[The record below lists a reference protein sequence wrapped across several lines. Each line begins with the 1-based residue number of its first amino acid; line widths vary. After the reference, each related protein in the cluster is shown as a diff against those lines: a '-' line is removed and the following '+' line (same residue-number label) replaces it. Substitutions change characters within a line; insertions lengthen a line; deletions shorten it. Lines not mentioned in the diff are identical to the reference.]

1 MHGRVQPDP
10 VNRSRSTPRVR
21 LMALVV
27 IACVV
32 LVALT
37 ERPTFLGLASGL
49 AGFLGFVLVGVAAL
63 GRFWTS
69 LFIAGR
75 KDATLVQVGPYA
87 ACRHP
92 LYLLSLIGMLG
103 LGLVTR
109 SVVLLLALVGIAALL
124 HLGAVRA
131 EDALLEQVHGDA
143 ARRYREQVPALI
155 PDWTRYSIPE
165 LLEIRPRVV
174 WKAVVDAGSLLL
186 ALALMQAA
194 HLLQHAGIIAP
205 WWRLP

>member
-1 MHGRVQPDP
+1 MSD
-10 VNRSRSTPRVR
+10 SRSTPRVR
-21 LMALVV
+21 LMAMAVV
-27 IACVV
+27 CCIV
-32 LVALT
+32 LVPVT
-37 ERPTFLGLASGL
+37 ERPTLSGLASVL
-49 AGFLGFVLVGVAAL
+49 AGFIGFVLVAFAAL

-92 LYLLSLIGMLG
+92 LYLLSLVGMVG
-103 LGLVTR
+103 LGLATR
-109 SVVLLLALVGIAALL
+109 SVVLLLALVGVAALL
-124 HLGAVRA
+124 HVSAIRA
-131 EDALLEQVHGDA
+131 EDALLESMHGEA

-155 PDWTRYSIPE
+155 PDDSRYSVPD

-174 WKAVVDAGSLLL
+174 WKAVLDAASLLL
-186 ALALMQAA
+186 ALALVQAA
-194 HLLQHAGIIAP
+194 HALQQAGVIAP

>member
-1 MHGRVQPDP
+1 
-10 VNRSRSTPRVR
+10 
-21 LMALVV
+21 MAMAVV
-27 IACVV
+27 ACII

-37 ERPTFLGLASGL
+37 ERPTFSGFASGVV
-49 AGFLGFVLVGVAAL
+49 GFVGFVLVAIAAL

-75 KDATLVQVGPYA
+75 KDATLVLVGPYA

-103 LGLVTR
+103 LGFATR

-124 HLGAVRA
+124 HVSAMRA
-131 EDALLEQVHGDA
+131 EDTLLESTHGEA
-143 ARRYREQVPALI
+143 ARRYREQVPALM
-155 PDWTRYSIPE
+155 PDWSRYSVPE
-165 LLEIRPRVV
+165 LMEIQPRVV
-174 WKAVVDAGSLLL
+174 WKAVLDAGSLLL
-186 ALALMQAA
+186 ALALVQAA
-194 HLLQHAGIIAP
+194 HLLQHTGAIAP

>member
-1 MHGRVQPDP
+1 
-10 VNRSRSTPRVR
+10 
-21 LMALVV
+21 MALAVV
-27 IACVV
+27 ACIFV
-32 LVALT
+32 VALT
-37 ERPTFLGLASGL
+37 ERPSFTGL
-49 AGFLGFVLVGVAAL
+49 AGDLVGVLGLVLVAIAAL

-103 LGLVTR
+103 LGLATR
-109 SVVLLLALVGIAALL
+109 SVVLLLALVAIAAVL
-124 HLGAVRA
+124 HAGAMRA
-131 EDALLEQVHGDA
+131 EDALLESTHGAA
-143 ARRYREQVPALI
+143 ARRYREQVPALV
-155 PDWTRYSIPE
+155 PDWSRYSVPE
-165 LLEIRPRVV
+165 LLEIQPRVA

-186 ALALMQAA
+186 ALALMQVA
-194 HLLQHAGIIAP
+194 HLLQHAGAITP

>member
-1 MHGRVQPDP
+1 
-10 VNRSRSTPRVR
+10 
-21 LMALVV
+21 MAMAVV
-27 IACVV
+27 ACIV

-37 ERPTFLGLASGL
+37 ERPTFTGFASGL
-49 AGFLGFVLVGVAAL
+49 VGFLGFVLVAFAAL

-92 LYLLSLIGMLG
+92 LYLLSLIGMIG
-103 LGLVTR
+103 LGLATR
-109 SVVLLLALVGIAALL
+109 SVVLLLALVGMAALL
-124 HLGAVRA
+124 HVGAMRA
-131 EDALLEQVHGDA
+131 EDALLESTHGEA

-155 PDWTRYSIPE
+155 PDWSRYSVPE
-165 LLEIRPRVV
+165 LLEIQPRVV
-174 WKAVVDAGSLLL
+174 WKAVLDAGSLLL

-194 HLLQHAGIIAP
+194 HLLQHAGAIAP

>member
-1 MHGRVQPDP
+1 
-10 VNRSRSTPRVR
+10 
-21 LMALVV
+21 MATAVV
-27 IACVV
+27 ICIV
-32 LVALT
+32 LVAFT
-37 ERPTFLGLASGL
+37 ERPVFTGFASDLMGLL
-49 AGFLGFVLVGVAAL
+49 GFLLVALAAL

-92 LYLLSLIGMLG
+92 LYLLSLIGMIG

-109 SVVLLLALVGIAALL
+109 SVLLLLGLTGIAALL
-124 HLGAVRA
+124 HFGAMRA
-131 EDALLEQVHGDA
+131 EDALLESTHGET
-143 ARRYREQVPALI
+143 ARRYREQVPALL
-155 PDWTRYSIPE
+155 PDRSRYSVPE
-165 LLEIRPRVV
+165 LLQIQPRVV
-174 WKAVVDAGSLLL
+174 WKAVLDAGSLLL

-194 HLLQHAGIIAP
+194 HGLQHAGVFAP

>member
-1 MHGRVQPDP
+1 M
-10 VNRSRSTPRVR
+10 R
-21 LMALVV
+21 LMAMAV
-27 IACVV
+27 IVCIV

-37 ERPTFLGLASGL
+37 ERPTFTGFASGL
-49 AGFLGFVLVGVAAL
+49 VGFLGFVLVVFAAL

-92 LYLLSLIGMLG
+92 LYLLSLIGMIG
-103 LGLVTR
+103 LGLATR
-109 SVVLLLALVGIAALL
+109 SVVLLLALAGMAALL
-124 HLGAVRA
+124 HAGAMRT
-131 EDALLEQVHGDA
+131 EDALLERAHGEA

-155 PDWTRYSIPE
+155 PDGSRYSVPE
-165 LLEIRPRVV
+165 LLEIQPRVA
-174 WKAVVDAGSLLL
+174 WKAVLDAGSLLL

-194 HLLQHAGIIAP
+194 HVLQHAGTIAP

>member
-1 MHGRVQPDP
+1 
-10 VNRSRSTPRVR
+10 
-21 LMALVV
+21 MAMAIV
-27 IACVV
+27 ACIL

-37 ERPTFLGLASGL
+37 ERPTFTGFASGL
-49 AGFLGFVLVGVAAL
+49 AGFLGFVLVALAAL
-63 GRFWTS
+63 GRLWTS

-103 LGLVTR
+103 LGLATR

-124 HLGAVRA
+124 HLGAMRA
-131 EDALLEQVHGDA
+131 EDALLEQAHGDA
-143 ARRYREQVPALI
+143 ARRYRDQVPALI
-155 PDWTRYSIPE
+155 PDWTRYSVPE
-165 LLEIRPRVV
+165 LLEIQPRVV

-186 ALALMQAA
+186 ALALVQAA
-194 HLLQHAGIIAP
+194 HLLQHAGSIAP